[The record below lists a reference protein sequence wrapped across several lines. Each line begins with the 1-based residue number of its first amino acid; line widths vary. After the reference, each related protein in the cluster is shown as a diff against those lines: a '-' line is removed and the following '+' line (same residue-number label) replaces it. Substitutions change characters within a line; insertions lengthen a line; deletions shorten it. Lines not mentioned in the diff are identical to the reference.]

1 MLLQQFGLGI
11 VRRPAGPGSMELA
24 LTRRVC
30 FRKVSSQPG
39 SLRFLPDRCVR
50 SVRRAEKC
58 AWVRCVRDTP
68 RQGCSP
74 SRSTAGR
81 GSRDSVPRRPGPR
94 ARSSCETHKE
104 KSVGTAPASF
114 REDRDSPARAGSCAR
129 QRRDLACSGQ
139 GGPRGGE
146 PRAARADGADEVP
159 GHRAAGARGAGAGEG
174 RRVYDRRATRHAAE
188 AAGRD
193 RNDPCADRG
202 PRAVAVRP
210 ARRGRRGQRL
220 GATAQ
225 EADAGRRRADPRPGG
240 RAAPPGHDRR
250 SAANGRSCRSRWSPR
265 SWPTRSSRPSSP

>member
-1 MLLQQFGLGI
+1 MLLQQFGLGV
-11 VRRPAGPGSMELA
+11 VRRPAGPGSMEPA

-30 FRKVSSQPG
+30 FPKVFPSREASG
-39 SLRFLPDRCVR
+39 SCRIAARGRCVAQR
-50 SVRRAEKC
+50 NARGSRVCGTRLVRGVRRV
-58 AWVRCVRDTP
+58 VRRRD
-68 RQGCSP
+68 G
-74 SRSTAGR
+74 
-81 GSRDSVPRRPGPR
+81 GSRDSVPRSPGPR

-159 GHRAAGARGAGAGEG
+159 GHRAAGGRGAGAGEG
-174 RRVYDRRATRHAAE
+174 RRVCDRRATRRAAE

-225 EADAGRRRADPRPGG
+225 EAR
-240 RAAPPGHDRR
+240 
-250 SAANGRSCRSRWSPR
+250 CRSPAG
-265 SWPTRSSRPSSP
+265 